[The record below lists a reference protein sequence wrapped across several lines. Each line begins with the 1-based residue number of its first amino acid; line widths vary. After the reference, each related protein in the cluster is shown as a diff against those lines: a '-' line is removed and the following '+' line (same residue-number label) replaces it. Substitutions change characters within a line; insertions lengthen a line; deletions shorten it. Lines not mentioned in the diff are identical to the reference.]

1 MNLSLILIIIG
12 ILGFALNRKS
22 MILMLISIEIM
33 LLAITFLILISSLS
47 FDNIL
52 GQTAGLQLMYL
63 NTHNTGYLINN
74 IGSRFEPINNEL
86 DTSIEGIYP
95 IVGDI
100 FYEVSQFNDYLY
112 TCLFLLLI
120 TTVVILIFVLYMDR
134 ESSISSESSSN
145 SDDNTNNRNLKF
157 IIMVKMTVILM
168 HNRLYNRSLNLYN
181 ARRGLDIEETNY
193 MRRNVH
199 LLPGCY
205 LGTTI
210 NTDIVFRSGH
220 VFEPSISDLAL
231 VAGRFPRR

>member
-100 FYEVSQFNDYLY
+100 FYLYFIVPQFNDYLY

-145 SDDNTNNRNLKF
+145 SDDNTNN
-157 IIMVKMTVILM
+157 
-168 HNRLYNRSLNLYN
+168 
-181 ARRGLDIEETNY
+181 
-193 MRRNVH
+193 
-199 LLPGCY
+199 
-205 LGTTI
+205 
-210 NTDIVFRSGH
+210 
-220 VFEPSISDLAL
+220 
-231 VAGRFPRR
+231 